1 MGKQIRNLGLFM
13 LALYT
18 ALFVQV
24 NRWTVFDAQEL
35 QDKPENNREVVRDF
49 SAPRGSVTTADGVLI
64 ADSTPSDDRFELQR
78 EYPQGD
84 TYAHITGYYS
94 FSLGSGGL
102 EKTYN
107 DELAGRTN
115 NFDLQDIGDLF
126 VDREHGRQPD
136 ALDPRRRPA
145 GGARRSP
152 TGRARWW
159 PSTPAR
165 APCWPCGR
173 SPSYDPNAL
182 STHDLTPP
190 AR

>member
-1 MGKQIRNLGLFM
+1 MGKQIRNLGQFM

-24 NRWTVFDAQEL
+24 NRWTVFDVHEL
-35 QDKPENNREVVRDF
+35 QDKPENNCEVVRDF

-84 TYAHITGYYS
+84 TYAYITGYYS

-126 VDREHGRQPD
+126 VDRERVGNLTLSIRDDGQR
-136 ALDPRRRPA
+136 A
-145 GGARRSP
+145 ARRSP
-152 TGRARWW
+152 TGEGSVVALDPRTGAVLAR
-159 PSTPAR
+159 
-165 APCWPCGR
+165 GR
-173 SPSYDPNAL
+173 SRA
-182 STHDLTPP
+182 TTRTPCRP
-190 AR
+190 TT